1 VRGTARAA
9 SVHPVMTSTRTRSPR
24 AGAGAPAAERATR
37 DRRWAALVARDASAD
52 GDFYYAVA
60 TTGVYCRP
68 SCGART
74 PRPENVSFYAT
85 SGDAERAGFR
95 ACKRCS
101 PDAASADETRRERV
115 AQLCRW
121 IEGREDTP
129 RLEELAARAGWSPS
143 HTHRAFK
150 AVTGLTPRAY
160 ATARRAERM
169 RRALGEE
176 RSVTDAI
183 YGAGFGS
190 TSRFYEGARDR
201 LGMTPTRFRDGGR
214 GEAIRYA
221 TRACSLGVVLAAATS
236 RGVCAILIGAA
247 EAALVH
253 DLERRFPRAHLERA
267 APAFDATLAEVVS
280 LVEEPRRATEL
291 PLDIRGTAF
300 QERVWRALR
309 EVRAG
314 ETITY
319 AELAARIDAPG
330 SARAVAGACAAN
342 PLAVAV
348 PCHRVL
354 SSAGGLAGYRWGL
367 GRKRAL
373 LARERSGG

>member
-1 VRGTARAA
+1 
-9 SVHPVMTSTRTRSPR
+9 MTSTGAAKPR
-24 AGAGAPAAERATR
+24 RNDHDAAGRVTR
-37 DRRWAALVARDASAD
+37 DVRWARLVARDERAD
-52 GDFYYAVA
+52 GDFFYAVS

-74 PRPENVSFYAT
+74 PRPENVSFFAT
-85 SGDAERAGFR
+85 TRDAERAGFR
-95 ACKRCS
+95 ACKRCK
-101 PDAASADETRRERV
+101 PDAVSADQERGERI
-115 AQLCRW
+115 AELCRW
-121 IEGREDTP
+121 IDAREDTP

-160 ATARRAERM
+160 ASARRAERM
-169 RRALGEE
+169 RRGLGEE

-214 GEAIRYA
+214 GEAIHHA

-236 RGVCAILIGAA
+236 RGLCAILIGAT
-247 EAALVH
+247 EAALVR

-267 APAFDATLAEVVS
+267 GAAFDATLAAVVS
-280 LVEEPRRATEL
+280 LVEEPHRATEL

-309 EVRAG
+309 ELRAG

-330 SARAVAGACAAN
+330 AARAVAGACAAN

-348 PCHRVL
+348 PCHRVV
-354 SSAGGLAGYRWGL
+354 SSTGGLAGYRWGL

-373 LARERSGG
+373 LARERAGE